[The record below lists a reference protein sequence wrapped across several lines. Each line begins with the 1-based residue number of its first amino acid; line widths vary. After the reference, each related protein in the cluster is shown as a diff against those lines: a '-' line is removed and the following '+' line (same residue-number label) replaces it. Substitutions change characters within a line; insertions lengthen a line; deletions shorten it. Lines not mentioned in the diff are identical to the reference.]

1 MTHNTTTSHSIDN
14 MLWDLEKL
22 ILNTH
27 DFGELIRNIVDGM
40 LFELGYLKHGYK
52 IVVLSL
58 PNPETLTLDRAAISQ
73 TDEAKMALQLT
84 PVPFKKILIPLSN
97 KENLLC
103 EVLRTKTSTKTRRM
117 YDILTPIFTEEQ
129 ADTIQRSLG
138 IKSILIYPLVSQE
151 KIQGVLNFSLDKEL
165 EEIKDEELV
174 LLRRFT
180 DIAALAVQNVTLFQ
194 EVKDAYTKLEK
205 SYEDLKTLDR
215 LKDEFVSI
223 TSHDLRTPLTIMRTH
238 LWRVIYQL
246 SDSIKDQKTL
256 ELIKISYESTERM
269 IKLVNNT
276 LTISQ
281 IDAGKFALHKEKG
294 RLEPLLTAIN
304 EEFQDLAASRHIGL
318 ALELPNE
325 PLPDLMLD
333 KDRVREVITNL
344 ISNALNYTQNEKGT
358 VKVKL
363 EKLENNA
370 KISITDNGKGISKE
384 DMERL
389 FKKFGRLE
397 HELSVYS
404 SSATG
409 IGLGLYISKQ
419 LVELHG
425 GEIIVE
431 SVKDQGST
439 FSFTLPL

>member
-1 MTHNTTTSHSIDN
+1 

-58 PNPETLTLDRAAISQ
+58 PNPKTMTLDRAAISQ
-73 TDEAKMALQLT
+73 TNEAKMALQLT

-165 EEIKDEELV
+165 EEIKEEELI

-194 EVKDAYTKLEK
+194 EVKDAYIKLEK

-246 SDSIKDQKTL
+246 SDTIKDQKTL

-304 EEFQDLAASRHIGL
+304 EEFQDLASARHIKL
-318 ALELPNE
+318 ALELPKE
-325 PLPDLMLD
+325 SLPELNFD

-344 ISNALNYTQNEKGT
+344 ISNALNYTQNDKGD
-358 VKVKL
+358 VKMCLAKDG
-363 EKLENNA
+363 ESA
-370 KISITDNGKGISKE
+370 KISITDNGKGINKE
-384 DMERL
+384 DLERL

-397 HELSVYS
+397 HELSVYN

-425 GEIIVE
+425 GVI
-431 SVKDQGST
+431 SVKSEADKGST
-439 FSFTLPL
+439 FSFTLPI